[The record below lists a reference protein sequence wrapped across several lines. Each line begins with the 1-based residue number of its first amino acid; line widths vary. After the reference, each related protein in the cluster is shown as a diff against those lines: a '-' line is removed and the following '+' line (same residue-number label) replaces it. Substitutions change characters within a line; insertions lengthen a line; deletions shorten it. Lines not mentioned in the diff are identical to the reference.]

1 MEEKPMTTSELRS
14 DGSLTH
20 RLAMID
26 EALAAGTMSR
36 AFYEWHE
43 AHGHAFRSGRWEA
56 LVAVGDAAARIDAA
70 AGATAGFRADARRV
84 YMAALVLA
92 RAEQSGAGVRRIAE
106 ALGSLGDHALAA
118 HARRAAE
125 DLC

>member
-1 MEEKPMTTSELRS
+1 MTTREL
-14 DGSLTH
+14 DPDTSLAR
-20 RLAMID
+20 RLTVID
-26 EALAAGTMSR
+26 EALAAGTLSR
-36 AFYEWHE
+36 AFLEWHE
-43 AHGHAFRSGRWEA
+43 AYGQAFRSGRWEA

-70 AGATAGFRADARRV
+70 AGASAGFRADARRV

-92 RAEQSGAGVRRIAE
+92 RAEQCGAGVRRIAE
-106 ALGSLGDHALAA
+106 ALALLGDHALAA

>member
-1 MEEKPMTTSELRS
+1 
-14 DGSLTH
+14 
-20 RLAMID
+20 MID
-26 EALAAGTMSR
+26 EALAAGTMSQ

-70 AGATAGFRADARRV
+70 AGAAAGFRADARRV

-92 RAEQSGAGVRRIAE
+92 RAEQSGVGVRRVAE
-106 ALGSLGDHALAA
+106 ALGALGDQALAA
-118 HARRAAE
+118 HARRAAQ